1 MTAYYSVKSDR
12 SNDPSISAA
21 IAEAVPSDDPGSKSD
36 NDEQF
41 PSDCA
46 IMAGCGLAGWLVCGP
61 LLAIVAALGKKAQ
74 KEHLF

>member
-46 IMAGCGLAGWLVCGP
+46 IMAGCGLAGWLVW
-61 LLAIVAALGKKAQ
+61 
-74 KEHLF
+74 